1 MSWYK
6 NKLYSRLS
14 ESSVFCCICSKEYSV
29 HLCLRG
35 LFLMISLVA
44 TKIPSGDL
52 KKTCLG
58 VPIFN
63 PAQIQ
68 RNGCIDWLGKQLLTG
83 LWNRPTNPIIQR
95 HVCCIVKVGA
105 AGKTLYMTTLI
116 MENSLQCYTS
126 PTGLKFDS
134 WPSGISHFIKKLVGE

>member
-1 MSWYK
+1 MGGYK
-6 NKLYSRLS
+6 NKL
-14 ESSVFCCICSKEYSV
+14 CSKEYGV

-63 PAQIQ
+63 PA
-68 RNGCIDWLGKQLLTG
+68 
-83 LWNRPTNPIIQR
+83 
-95 HVCCIVKVGA
+95 
-105 AGKTLYMTTLI
+105 
-116 MENSLQCYTS
+116 
-126 PTGLKFDS
+126 LKMY
-134 WPSGISHFIKKLVGE
+134 